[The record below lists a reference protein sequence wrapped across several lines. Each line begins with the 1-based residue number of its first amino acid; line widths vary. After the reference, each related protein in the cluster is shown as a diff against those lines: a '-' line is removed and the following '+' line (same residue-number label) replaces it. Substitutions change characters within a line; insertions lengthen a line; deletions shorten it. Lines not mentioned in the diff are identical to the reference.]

1 MNLVAAIG
9 WALVGLALFIQKF
22 GEVSAG
28 TLISIALLYAVLIG
42 VPALTARALKAT
54 AGQTL
59 RKSMIFAN
67 GMLIVLWVLSTT
79 VAVYLGVGVPAA
91 LLGVLAFVVPEA
103 INIRALRML
112 RAKLLLT
119 TASPQAATSI
129 NNQNIRKPVMKILIV
144 DRETSKVVYS
154 AEVHLQ
160 GQNYEPSNEERFA
173 LAWNAA
179 LEDKAVAPTDR
190 DKYAFVIPGRP
201 AGEA

>member
-1 MNLVAAIG
+1 MYKKTINMNLVAAIG

-28 TLISIALLYAVLIG
+28 TLVSIALLYAVIIG

-79 VAVYLGVGVPAA
+79 AAVYLGVGVPAA

-119 TASPQAATSI
+119 TASPQASS
-129 NNQNIRKPVMKILIV
+129 
-144 DRETSKVVYS
+144 RE
-154 AEVHLQ
+154 A
-160 GQNYEPSNEERFA
+160 
-173 LAWNAA
+173 
-179 LEDKAVAPTDR
+179 
-190 DKYAFVIPGRP
+190 
-201 AGEA
+201 